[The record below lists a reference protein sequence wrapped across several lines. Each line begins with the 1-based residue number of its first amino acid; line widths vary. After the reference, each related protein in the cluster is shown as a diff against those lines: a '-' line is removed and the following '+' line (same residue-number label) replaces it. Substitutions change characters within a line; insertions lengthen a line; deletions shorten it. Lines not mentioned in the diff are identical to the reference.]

1 MTSLSPDDLAQAQGR
16 AFFMI
21 QGMRLRWGLKT
32 QSVLRITSEDEADL
46 PPSLIVPADFL
57 PLEEDA
63 VGRWTLIVQTRSG
76 QRALSVSRFLEL
88 VPAEQVNLQPLPP
101 LCEPVA
107 QRDPQAGV
115 RITHV
120 ALAAASD
127 HLLFLLID
135 PAA

>member
-1 MTSLSPDDLAQAQGR
+1 MTDLSPDDLAQGR

-46 PPSLIVPADFL
+46 PPSLTVPAEFL
-57 PLEEDA
+57 PFEEEDA
-63 VGRWTLIVQTRSG
+63 VGRWTLILETRSG

-88 VPAEQVNLQPLPP
+88 VPAEQVNLQPLPA
-101 LCEPVA
+101 LCEPA
-107 QRDPQAGV
+107 APCDPVAGV

-120 ALAAASD
+120 ALAATSD
-127 HLLFLLID
+127 HLLFLLLD
-135 PAA
+135 PTA